1 MERRFDVEN
10 NLSAFVAEPQYFYRR
25 APSQR
30 ALFCMAP
37 NRFTGQMIN
46 LWGSRVLC
54 SPTDAKQKRA
64 GTSNPISFNTRWRE
78 VKLRCSKGLLERH
91 IKGSPCMFG
100 RGFLFGVNVVL
111 AIKLGFCI
119 WIFLVLSYAFFEF
132 LYKSSAYMADTSG
145 PLWPLRHVA
154 SSVKLPGN
162 LKIQAPCARRLH
174 RCFRG
179 YDWSRNLRTVPAGKV
194 SFRRLDLLRLSNL
207 SGQLEFCVGWRSR
220 SI

>member
-1 MERRFDVEN
+1 M
-10 NLSAFVAEPQYFYRR
+10 
-25 APSQR
+25 
-30 ALFCMAP
+30 
-37 NRFTGQMIN
+37 GQMIN

-64 GTSNPISFNTRWRE
+64 GTSNPKTFNTRWRE
-78 VKLRCSKGLLERH
+78 VKLWCSKGLLERH

-132 LYKSSAYMADTSG
+132 LYKSSGYMAGTSG
-145 PLWPLRHVA
+145 ALWLVQHNA
-154 SSVKLPGN
+154 LSVKLPGN

-179 YDWSRNLRTVPAGKV
+179 HDWSRNLRAVPAGKV
-194 SFRRLDLLRLSNL
+194 SFRRLDLLRLSIFFGPIWIL
-207 SGQLEFCVGWRSR
+207 RWLTFAIHIADGMKDL
-220 SI
+220 